1 MADVGRL
8 IRGSAGDFLF
18 FSLGEMTQARYCGGE
33 IRCGL
38 VLRVSFYARVI
49 GVNGVTV

>member
-18 FSLGEMTQARYCGGE
+18 FSLAEMTQARLLW
-33 IRCGL
+33 RRNPMW
-38 VLRVSFYARVI
+38 RVSFYARVI